1 MKISSEKND
10 IFNFVLLGTRVPT
23 VYVLNKKIRQIGIP
37 KVYYKSGSSR
47 GWVVTVHRHV
57 ILMNSSILFRICI
70 YAFLPPMKPPSSRN
84 TFLKC
89 SGCTKAAS
97 RMSQMAKLIRNM
109 STEEWTLPFLKITIM
124 TERLR
129 IKATTQREI
138 ITQTTAGVNSMKL
151 DDVMARAAETH
162 AKMIVVE

>member
-1 MKISSEKND
+1 M
-10 IFNFVLLGTRVPT
+10 P
-23 VYVLNKKIRQIGIP
+23 Q
-37 KVYYKSGSSR
+37 VYYKSGVQ
-47 GWVVTVHRHV
+47 GIGGVTVHGHV
-57 ILMNSSILFRICI
+57 ILMNSSILVRICI
-70 YAFLPPMKPPSSRN
+70 YAFLPPMKLPSSRK

-97 RMSQMAKLIRNM
+97 RMSQIAKLIRNM

-151 DDVMARAAETH
+151 DDVMARAAEKH
-162 AKMIVVE
+162 VK